1 MFKFIKRIFIFFIT
15 TVVVLVGGIMYIN
28 YRNQENLLKDLTTVS
43 NKEDSSD
50 VVDNSKANNNS
61 TTSSKDVLE
70 SIKNLAKD
78 STIETDSTNISQEIS
93 DILSD
98 KNKYDLAIKYDN
110 SGALVSLDTVTR
122 KVSVINLDTIDN
134 FKSLASKTDKY
145 IDFDNS
151 ENYSI
156 EDLTALKDK
165 FLSSGMIEKYEIVKD
180 ILKNSDTNIK
190 ESDLISMYFN
200 YMASK

>member
-15 TVVVLVGGIMYIN
+15 TAIVLVGGIMYIN

-43 NKEDSSD
+43 NKENSSD
-50 VVDNSKANNNS
+50 VADKSNTNKNS
-61 TTSSKDVLE
+61 TTSSTDTLD

-78 STIETDSTNISQEIS
+78 YTIDTDSTNISQEIS

-98 KNKYDLAIKYDN
+98 ENKYDLAVKYDN
-110 SGALVSLDTVTR
+110 AGALISLDTVTR
-122 KVSVINLDTIDN
+122 KVSVITLDTIDN

>member
-50 VVDNSKANNNS
+50 VADNSKANNNS
-61 TTSSKDVLE
+61 TTSSTDTLD

-78 STIETDSTNISQEIS
+78 YTIETDSTNISQEIS

-98 KNKYDLAIKYDN
+98 ENKYDLAIKYDN

-122 KVSVINLDTIDN
+122 KVSVISLDTIDN
-134 FKSLASKTDKY
+134 FKDLASKTDKY

-156 EDLTALKDK
+156 EDLNSLKDK

-190 ESDLISMYFN
+190 ESDLINMYFN

>member
-15 TVVVLVGGIMYIN
+15 TVIVLVGGVMYIN
-28 YRNQENLLKDLTTVS
+28 YRNQENLLKNLTTVS
-43 NKEDSSD
+43 NKENSSD
-50 VVDNSKANNNS
+50 VADNSKANNNS
-61 TTSSKDVLE
+61 TTSSKDFLE

-98 KNKYDLAIKYDN
+98 ENKYDLAIKYDS

-122 KVSVINLDTIDN
+122 KVSVISLDTIDN
-134 FKSLASKTDKY
+134 FKDLASKTDNY

>member
-15 TVVVLVGGIMYIN
+15 TAIVLVGGIMYIN

-43 NKEDSSD
+43 NKKNSSD
-50 VVDNSKANNNS
+50 IKDNS
-61 TTSSKDVLE
+61 TTSSDDTLE
-70 SIKNLAKD
+70 NIKNLAKD
-78 STIETDSTNISQEIS
+78 YTIETDSTNISQAIS

-98 KNKYDLAIKYDN
+98 ENKYDIAIKYDN
-110 SGALVSLDTVTR
+110 LGALVSLDTVSR
-122 KVSVINLDTIDN
+122 KVSMITLDTIDN

-151 ENYSI
+151 KNYNI
-156 EDLTALKDK
+156 EDLNTLKDK
-165 FLSSGMIEKYEIVKD
+165 FLSSGMVEKYEIVKD

>member
-43 NKEDSSD
+43 NKENSSD
-50 VVDNSKANNNS
+50 VADKSNTNKNS
-61 TTSSKDVLE
+61 TTSSTDTLD

-78 STIETDSTNISQEIS
+78 YTIETDSTNISQEIS

-98 KNKYDLAIKYDN
+98 ENKYDLAIKYDN

-122 KVSVINLDTIDN
+122 KVSVISLDTIDN
-134 FKSLASKTDKY
+134 FKDLASKTDKY

-156 EDLTALKDK
+156 EDLNSLKDK

-190 ESDLISMYFN
+190 ESDLINMYFN

>member
-43 NKEDSSD
+43 NKENSSD
-50 VVDNSKANNNS
+50 VANNS
-61 TTSSKDVLE
+61 TM
-70 SIKNLAKD
+70 
-78 STIETDSTNISQEIS
+78 ETDSANISQEIS

-98 KNKYDLAIKYDN
+98 ENKYDLAVKYDN
-110 SGALVSLDTVTR
+110 AGALVSLDTVTR
-122 KVSVINLDTIDN
+122 KVSVISLDTIHN
-134 FKSLASKTDKY
+134 FKDLASKTDKY

>member
-15 TVVVLVGGIMYIN
+15 TAIVLVGGIMYIN

-43 NKEDSSD
+43 NKENSSD
-50 VVDNSKANNNS
+50 IKDNS
-61 TTSSKDVLE
+61 TTSSDDTLE
-70 SIKNLAKD
+70 NIKNLAKD
-78 STIETDSTNISQEIS
+78 YTIETDSTNISQAIS

-98 KNKYDLAIKYDN
+98 ENKYDIAIKYDN
-110 SGALVSLDTVTR
+110 SGALVSLDTVSR
-122 KVSVINLDTIDN
+122 KVSMITLDTIDN

-151 ENYSI
+151 KNYNI
-156 EDLTALKDK
+156 EDLNTLKDK
-165 FLSSGMIEKYEIVKD
+165 FLSSGMVEKYEIVKD

>member
-15 TVVVLVGGIMYIN
+15 TAIVLVGGIMYIN

-50 VVDNSKANNNS
+50 VADNSKANNNS
-61 TTSSKDVLE
+61 TTSSKDFLE

-98 KNKYDLAIKYDN
+98 ENKYDLAIKYDN

-122 KVSVINLDTIDN
+122 KVSVISLDTIDN
-134 FKSLASKTDKY
+134 FKDLASKTDKY

>member
-43 NKEDSSD
+43 NKENSSN

-98 KNKYDLAIKYDN
+98 ENKYDLAIKYDN

-134 FKSLASKTDKY
+134 FKSLASKTDNY

-156 EDLTALKDK
+156 EDLTVLKDK

-200 YMASK
+200 YLASK

>member
-43 NKEDSSD
+43 NKENSSD
-50 VVDNSKANNNS
+50 VANNS
-61 TTSSKDVLE
+61 TM
-70 SIKNLAKD
+70 
-78 STIETDSTNISQEIS
+78 ETDSANISQEIS

-98 KNKYDLAIKYDN
+98 ENKYDLAVKYDN
-110 SGALVSLDTVTR
+110 AGALVSLDTVTR
-122 KVSVINLDTIDN
+122 KVSVISLDTIDN
-134 FKSLASKTDKY
+134 FKDLASKTDKY

>member
-15 TVVVLVGGIMYIN
+15 TAIVLVGGIMYIN

-43 NKEDSSD
+43 NKENSSD

-98 KNKYDLAIKYDN
+98 ENKYDLAIKYDS

-122 KVSVINLDTIDN
+122 KVSVISLDTIDN
-134 FKSLASKTDKY
+134 FKDLASKTDKY

-156 EDLTALKDK
+156 EDLNSLKDK

>member
-15 TVVVLVGGIMYIN
+15 TAIVLVGGIMYIN

-43 NKEDSSD
+43 NKENSSD
-50 VVDNSKANNNS
+50 IKDNS
-61 TTSSKDVLE
+61 TTSSDDTLE
-70 SIKNLAKD
+70 NIKNLAKD
-78 STIETDSTNISQEIS
+78 YTIETDSTNISQAIS

-98 KNKYDLAIKYDN
+98 ENKYDIAIKYNN
-110 SGALVSLDTVTR
+110 SGALVSLDTVSR
-122 KVSVINLDTIDN
+122 KVSMINLDTIDN

-151 ENYSI
+151 KNYNI
-156 EDLTALKDK
+156 EDLNTLKDK
-165 FLSSGMIEKYEIVKD
+165 FLSSGMVEKYEIVKD

>member
-43 NKEDSSD
+43 NKENSSD
-50 VVDNSKANNNS
+50 VADKSNTNKNS
-61 TTSSKDVLE
+61 TTSSTDTLD

-78 STIETDSTNISQEIS
+78 YTIETDSTNISQEIS

-98 KNKYDLAIKYDN
+98 ENKYDLAIKYDN

-122 KVSVINLDTIDN
+122 KVSVITLDTIDN
-134 FKSLASKTDKY
+134 FKDLASKTDKY

-156 EDLTALKDK
+156 EDLNSLKDK

-190 ESDLISMYFN
+190 ESDLINMYFN

>member
-15 TVVVLVGGIMYIN
+15 TAIVLVGGIMYIN

-43 NKEDSSD
+43 NKENSSD
-50 VVDNSKANNNS
+50 VANNS
-61 TTSSKDVLE
+61 TM
-70 SIKNLAKD
+70 
-78 STIETDSTNISQEIS
+78 ETDSANISQEIS

-98 KNKYDLAIKYDN
+98 ENKYDLAVKYDN
-110 SGALVSLDTVTR
+110 AGALVSLDTVTR
-122 KVSVINLDTIDN
+122 KVSVISLDTIDN
-134 FKSLASKTDKY
+134 FKDLASKTDKY

>member
-50 VVDNSKANNNS
+50 VADNSKANNNS
-61 TTSSKDVLE
+61 TTSSKDFLE

-98 KNKYDLAIKYDN
+98 ENKYDLAIKYDN

-122 KVSVINLDTIDN
+122 KVSVISLDTIDN
-134 FKSLASKTDKY
+134 FKDLASKTDKY

-156 EDLTALKDK
+156 EDLNSLKDK

>member
-43 NKEDSSD
+43 NKENSSD
-50 VVDNSKANNNS
+50 VANNS
-61 TTSSKDVLE
+61 TM
-70 SIKNLAKD
+70 
-78 STIETDSTNISQEIS
+78 ETDSANISQEIS

-98 KNKYDLAIKYDN
+98 ENKYDLAVKYDN
-110 SGALVSLDTVTR
+110 AGALVSLDTVTR
-122 KVSVINLDTIDN
+122 KVSVISLDTIDN
-134 FKSLASKTDKY
+134 FKDLASKTDKY

-190 ESDLISMYFN
+190 ESDLISMHFN

>member
-15 TVVVLVGGIMYIN
+15 TAIVLVGGIMYIN

-43 NKEDSSD
+43 NKENSSD
-50 VVDNSKANNNS
+50 IEDNS
-61 TTSSKDVLE
+61 TISSDDTLE
-70 SIKNLAKD
+70 NIKNLAKD
-78 STIETDSTNISQEIS
+78 YTIETDSTNISQAIS

-98 KNKYDLAIKYDN
+98 ENKYDIAIKYDN
-110 SGALVSLDTVTR
+110 SGALVSLDTVSR
-122 KVSVINLDTIDN
+122 KVSMINLDTIDN

-145 IDFDNS
+145 IDFDSNK
-151 ENYSI
+151 NYNI
-156 EDLTALKDK
+156 EDLNTLKDK
-165 FLSSGMIEKYEIVKD
+165 FLSSGMVEKYEIVKD

>member
-50 VVDNSKANNNS
+50 VADNSKANNNS
-61 TTSSKDVLE
+61 TTSSKDFLE

-98 KNKYDLAIKYDN
+98 ENKYDLAIKYDN

-122 KVSVINLDTIDN
+122 KVSVITLDTIDN
-134 FKSLASKTDKY
+134 FKDLASKTDKY

-156 EDLTALKDK
+156 EDLNSLKDK

-190 ESDLISMYFN
+190 ESDLINMYFN

>member
-15 TVVVLVGGIMYIN
+15 TAIVLVGGIMYIN

-43 NKEDSSD
+43 NKENSSD
-50 VVDNSKANNNS
+50 VANNS
-61 TTSSKDVLE
+61 TM
-70 SIKNLAKD
+70 
-78 STIETDSTNISQEIS
+78 ETDSANISQEIS

-98 KNKYDLAIKYDN
+98 ENKYDLAVKYDN
-110 SGALVSLDTVTR
+110 AGALVSLDTVTR
-122 KVSVINLDTIDN
+122 KVSVISLDTINN
-134 FKSLASKTDKY
+134 FKDLASKTDKY

>member
-15 TVVVLVGGIMYIN
+15 TAIVLVGGIMYIN

-43 NKEDSSD
+43 NKENSSD
-50 VVDNSKANNNS
+50 IKDNS
-61 TTSSKDVLE
+61 TTSSDDTLE
-70 SIKNLAKD
+70 NIKNLAKD
-78 STIETDSTNISQEIS
+78 YTIETDSTNISQAIS

-98 KNKYDLAIKYDN
+98 ENKYDIAIKYDN
-110 SGALVSLDTVTR
+110 SGALVSLDTVSR
-122 KVSVINLDTIDN
+122 KVSMITLDTIDN

-145 IDFDNS
+145 IDFDSNK
-151 ENYSI
+151 NYNI
-156 EDLTALKDK
+156 EDLNTLKDK
-165 FLSSGMIEKYEIVKD
+165 FLSSGMVEKYEIVKD

>member
-43 NKEDSSD
+43 NKENSSD
-50 VVDNSKANNNS
+50 VANNS
-61 TTSSKDVLE
+61 TM
-70 SIKNLAKD
+70 
-78 STIETDSTNISQEIS
+78 ETDSANISQEIS

-98 KNKYDLAIKYDN
+98 ETKYDLAVKYDN
-110 SGALVSLDTVTR
+110 AGALVSLDTVTR
-122 KVSVINLDTIDN
+122 KVSVISLDTIDN
-134 FKSLASKTDKY
+134 FKDLASKTDKY

>member
-15 TVVVLVGGIMYIN
+15 TAIVLVGGIMYIN

-43 NKEDSSD
+43 NKENSSD
-50 VVDNSKANNNS
+50 IKDNS
-61 TTSSKDVLE
+61 TTSSDDTLE
-70 SIKNLAKD
+70 NIKNLAKD
-78 STIETDSTNISQEIS
+78 YTIETDSTNISQAIS

-98 KNKYDLAIKYDN
+98 ENKYDIAIKYDN
-110 SGALVSLDTVTR
+110 SGALVSLDTVSR
-122 KVSVINLDTIDN
+122 KVSMINLDTIDN

-151 ENYSI
+151 KNYNI
-156 EDLTALKDK
+156 EDLNTLKDK
-165 FLSSGMIEKYEIVKD
+165 FLSSGMVEKYEIVKD

>member
-15 TVVVLVGGIMYIN
+15 TAVVLVGGIMYIN

-43 NKEDSSD
+43 NKENSSD
-50 VVDNSKANNNS
+50 VANN
-61 TTSSKDVLE
+61 
-70 SIKNLAKD
+70 

-98 KNKYDLAIKYDN
+98 ENKYDLAIKYDN
-110 SGALVSLDTVTR
+110 AGALVSLDTVTR
-122 KVSVINLDTIDN
+122 KVSVITLDTIDN
-134 FKSLASKTDKY
+134 FKDLASKTDKY

>member
-15 TVVVLVGGIMYIN
+15 TVIVLVGGVMYIN
-28 YRNQENLLKDLTTVS
+28 YRNQENLLKNLTTVS
-43 NKEDSSD
+43 NKENSSD
-50 VVDNSKANNNS
+50 VADNSKANNNS
-61 TTSSKDVLE
+61 TTSSKDFLE

-98 KNKYDLAIKYDN
+98 ENKYDLAIKYDN

-122 KVSVINLDTIDN
+122 KVSVISLDTIDN
-134 FKSLASKTDKY
+134 FKDLASKTDNY

>member
-43 NKEDSSD
+43 NKENSSD
-50 VVDNSKANNNS
+50 VANNS
-61 TTSSKDVLE
+61 TM
-70 SIKNLAKD
+70 
-78 STIETDSTNISQEIS
+78 ETDSANISQEIS

-98 KNKYDLAIKYDN
+98 ENKYDLAVKYDN
-110 SGALVSLDTVTR
+110 AGALVSLDTVTR
-122 KVSVINLDTIDN
+122 KVSVISLDTIDN
-134 FKSLASKTDKY
+134 LKDLASKTEKY

>member
-15 TVVVLVGGIMYIN
+15 TVIVLVGGVMYIN
-28 YRNQENLLKDLTTVS
+28 YRNQENLLKNLTTVS

-50 VVDNSKANNNS
+50 VADNSKANNNS
-61 TTSSKDVLE
+61 TTSSKDFLE

-98 KNKYDLAIKYDN
+98 ENKYDLAIKYDN

-122 KVSVINLDTIDN
+122 KVSVITLDTIDN
-134 FKSLASKTDKY
+134 FKDLASKTDKY

-190 ESDLISMYFN
+190 EGDLISMYFN

>member
-15 TVVVLVGGIMYIN
+15 TAIVLVGGIMYIN

-43 NKEDSSD
+43 NKENSSD
-50 VVDNSKANNNS
+50 VADKSNTNKNS
-61 TTSSKDVLE
+61 TTSSKDFLE

-78 STIETDSTNISQEIS
+78 YTIDTDSTNISQEIS

-98 KNKYDLAIKYDN
+98 ENKYDLAIKYDN

>member
-15 TVVVLVGGIMYIN
+15 TVIVLVGGVMYIN
-28 YRNQENLLKDLTTVS
+28 YRNQENLLKNLTTVS
-43 NKEDSSD
+43 NKENSSD
-50 VVDNSKANNNS
+50 VADNSKANNNS
-61 TTSSKDVLE
+61 TTSSKDFLE

-98 KNKYDLAIKYDN
+98 ENKYDLAIKYDN

-122 KVSVINLDTIDN
+122 KVSVITLDTIDN
-134 FKSLASKTDKY
+134 FKDLASKTDKY

-156 EDLTALKDK
+156 EDLNSLKDK

>member
-15 TVVVLVGGIMYIN
+15 TAIVLVGGIMYIN

-43 NKEDSSD
+43 NKKNSSD
-50 VVDNSKANNNS
+50 IKDNS
-61 TTSSKDVLE
+61 TTSSDDTLE
-70 SIKNLAKD
+70 NIKNLAKD
-78 STIETDSTNISQEIS
+78 YKIETYSTNISQAIS

-98 KNKYDLAIKYDN
+98 ENKYDIAIKYDN
-110 SGALVSLDTVTR
+110 LGALVSLDTVSR
-122 KVSVINLDTIDN
+122 KVSMITLDTIDN

-151 ENYSI
+151 KNYNI
-156 EDLTALKDK
+156 EDLNTLKDK
-165 FLSSGMIEKYEIVKD
+165 FLSSGMVEKYEIVKD

>member
-15 TVVVLVGGIMYIN
+15 TAVVLVGGIMYIN

-43 NKEDSSD
+43 NKENSSD
-50 VVDNSKANNNS
+50 VADKSNTNKNS
-61 TTSSKDVLE
+61 TTSSTDTLD

-98 KNKYDLAIKYDN
+98 ENKYDLAIKYDN

-122 KVSVINLDTIDN
+122 KVSVISLDTIDN
-134 FKSLASKTDKY
+134 FKDLASKTDKY

>member
-43 NKEDSSD
+43 NKENSSD
-50 VVDNSKANNNS
+50 VANNS
-61 TTSSKDVLE
+61 TM
-70 SIKNLAKD
+70 
-78 STIETDSTNISQEIS
+78 ETDSANISQEIS

-98 KNKYDLAIKYDN
+98 ENKYDLAIKYDN
-110 SGALVSLDTVTR
+110 AGALVSLDTVTR
-122 KVSVINLDTIDN
+122 KVSVISLDTIDN
-134 FKSLASKTDKY
+134 FKDLASKTDKY

-156 EDLTALKDK
+156 EDLTVLKDK

>member
-43 NKEDSSD
+43 NKENSSD
-50 VVDNSKANNNS
+50 VANNS
-61 TTSSKDVLE
+61 TM
-70 SIKNLAKD
+70 
-78 STIETDSTNISQEIS
+78 ETDSANISQKIS

-98 KNKYDLAIKYDN
+98 ENKYDLAVKYDN
-110 SGALVSLDTVTR
+110 AGALVSLDTVTR
-122 KVSVINLDTIDN
+122 KVSVISLDTIDN
-134 FKSLASKTDKY
+134 FKDLASKTDKY

>member
-50 VVDNSKANNNS
+50 VADNSKANNNS
-61 TTSSKDVLE
+61 TTSSKDFLE

-98 KNKYDLAIKYDN
+98 ENKYDLAIKYDN

-122 KVSVINLDTIDN
+122 KVSVITLDTIDN
-134 FKSLASKTDKY
+134 FKDLASKTDKY

-156 EDLTALKDK
+156 EDLNSLKDK

>member
-43 NKEDSSD
+43 NKENSSD

-98 KNKYDLAIKYDN
+98 ENKYDLAIKYDS

-122 KVSVINLDTIDN
+122 KVSVISLDTIDN
-134 FKSLASKTDKY
+134 FKDLASKTDKY

-151 ENYSI
+151 ENYSM
-156 EDLTALKDK
+156 EDLNSLKDK

>member
-15 TVVVLVGGIMYIN
+15 TAIVLVGGIMYIN

-43 NKEDSSD
+43 NKENSSD
-50 VVDNSKANNNS
+50 AANNS
-61 TTSSKDVLE
+61 TM
-70 SIKNLAKD
+70 
-78 STIETDSTNISQEIS
+78 ETNSTNISQEIS

-98 KNKYDLAIKYDN
+98 ENKYDLAIKYDN

-134 FKSLASKTDKY
+134 FKSLASNTDKY

>member
-15 TVVVLVGGIMYIN
+15 TAIVLVGGIMYIN

-43 NKEDSSD
+43 NKKNSSD
-50 VVDNSKANNNS
+50 IKDNS
-61 TTSSKDVLE
+61 TTSSDDTLE
-70 SIKNLAKD
+70 NIKNLAKD
-78 STIETDSTNISQEIS
+78 YTIETDSTNISQAIS

-98 KNKYDLAIKYDN
+98 ENKYDIAIKYDN
-110 SGALVSLDTVTR
+110 LGALVSLDTVSR
-122 KVSVINLDTIDN
+122 KVSMITLDTIDN

-151 ENYSI
+151 KNYNI
-156 EDLTALKDK
+156 EDLNTLKDN
-165 FLSSGMIEKYEIVKD
+165 FLSSGMVEKYEIVKD

>member
-50 VVDNSKANNNS
+50 VADNSKANNNS
-61 TTSSKDVLE
+61 TTSSKDFLE

-98 KNKYDLAIKYDN
+98 ENKYDLAIKYDN

-122 KVSVINLDTIDN
+122 KVSVITLDTIDN
-134 FKSLASKTDKY
+134 FKDLASKTDKY

>member
-28 YRNQENLLKDLTTVS
+28 YRNQENLLKNLTTVS
-43 NKEDSSD
+43 NKENSSD
-50 VVDNSKANNNS
+50 VANNSKANNNS
-61 TTSSKDVLE
+61 TTSSKDFLE

-98 KNKYDLAIKYDN
+98 ENKYDLAIKYDN

-122 KVSVINLDTIDN
+122 KVSVISLDTIDN
-134 FKSLASKTDKY
+134 FKDLASKTDKY

-156 EDLTALKDK
+156 EDLNSLKDK